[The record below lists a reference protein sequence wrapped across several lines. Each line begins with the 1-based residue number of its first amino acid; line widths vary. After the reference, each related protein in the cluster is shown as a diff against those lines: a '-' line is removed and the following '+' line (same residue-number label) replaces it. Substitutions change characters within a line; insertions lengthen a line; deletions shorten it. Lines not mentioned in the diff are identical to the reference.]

1 MSEDT
6 ALASLLALCYVLNF
20 FHIECTDHPN
30 EIDVEYFRDLTKL
43 RIMPEIDPKVTLMM
57 LRFYVDLI
65 LEDDEN
71 CNIMEMLPGDSL
83 MDRCIAVVVKHWK
96 EEVCEPIIIDSER
109 DRATVSTR
117 GHSLSHLSATIHRLL
132 PAHLQNYLLEK
143 CLVEAKNDADS
154 AQVERESV
162 ERKKNS
168 EMERLQA
175 KLENSYQA
183 QERERKDY
191 HSQLFQLQS
200 KTAELAKQLTEK
212 TIALEE
218 YKEELENF
226 HRVPGIHN
234 FGEVS
239 KFDTTIIDKTKCT
252 YSANPDHHYPNHR
265 RGKRR
270 PTQMPSKGIELDN
283 LGKENGYLYEDGKG
297 GLLPVFY
304 YQKI

>member
-1 MSEDT
+1 
-6 ALASLLALCYVLNF
+6 
-20 FHIECTDHPN
+20 
-30 EIDVEYFRDLTKL
+30 
-43 RIMPEIDPKVTLMM
+43 MPEIDPKVALMM

-83 MDRCIAVVVKHWK
+83 MDRCIAVVVKHWE
-96 EEVCEPIIIDSER
+96 EEVCEPIIVDSER
-109 DRATVSTR
+109 DHATVSKR

-143 CLVEAKNDADS
+143 CLVEAKNDSDS
-154 AQVERESV
+154 AQVERESLYV
-162 ERKKNS
+162 RKNS
-168 EMERLQA
+168 EVESLQA
-175 KLENSYQA
+175 KLENSNQA
-183 QERERKDY
+183 QEKERKDY
-191 HSQLFQLQS
+191 HNQLLQLQR

-218 YKEELENF
+218 YKEELKNF
-226 HRVPGIHN
+226 RRVPGIHN
-234 FGEVS
+234 FG
-239 KFDTTIIDKTKCT
+239 DKTTCT

-304 YQKI
+304 YSKSS